1 MVSRLL
7 GGFLLAV
14 SFLPPAMANDPLSA
28 ERRKE
33 LGYMVLQD
41 CGSCHGM
48 TLQGGLGKPLTVDN
62 IAEMPDEALVELIL
76 EGMPGT
82 PMPPW
87 KALITRPEA
96 EWMVRFLRNGGKD
109 VD

>member
-1 MVSRLL
+1 
-7 GGFLLAV
+7 
-14 SFLPPAMANDPLSA
+14 
-28 ERRKE
+28 
-33 LGYMVLQD
+33 
-41 CGSCHGM
+41 
-48 TLQGGLGKPLTVDN
+48 
-62 IAEMPDEALVELIL
+62 VELIL

>member
-7 GGFLLAV
+7 GGILLAV
-14 SFLPPAMANDPLSA
+14 IFVLPVLAQTSFSP

-48 TLQGGLGKPLTVDN
+48 TLQGGLGKPLTVES